1 MVSRVP
7 GGRVSSS
14 ASNVIRVFLRSPG
27 GSAFLFYF
35 KKGPPRV
42 ILFWGSGWPSRS
54 PHSLISD
61 NCCSPPVLPVFSR
74 SNHPQKKRGRRPH
87 MDSLLPERP
96 VSYSTHPLTFLGMSG
111 TGGGGMAWTGS
122 SPSSPVKA
130 SLLANLAAN
139 SLSAMKL
146 LKEEV
151 RQEGDTGAEET
162 HPNKAGMRTGKKA
175 EGDIFSL

>member
-1 MVSRVP
+1 MKLNSFLGLESARRPRQLKCLQCYPRVP
-7 GGRVSSS
+7 SLSGRQR
-14 ASNVIRVFLRSPG
+14 IP
-27 GSAFLFYF
+27 FLFQ
-35 KKGPPRV
+35 KRPPRV
-42 ILFWGSGWPSRS
+42 IVFWGSGWPSRS

-74 SNHPQKKRGRRPH
+74 SNHPQKKRGRRLH
-87 MDSLLPERP
+87 RDSLLPKRP

-151 RQEGDTGAEET
+151 
-162 HPNKAGMRTGKKA
+162 KRTRGRHRSGRDSS
-175 EGDIFSL
+175 E